1 MARQNPY
8 QMDPFLAQGFSSL
21 TKALIGDAETDYQ
34 VARTGYANA
43 QTNEINELLPFK
55 KDQYTADIGR
65 LNATAGAQGA
75 LAGKYGAETNK
86 TNLESEALSARAA
99 ALAALKADPA
109 MGSIINSMFN
119 VPDGATINPATLG
132 ELAYLSFAE
141 GNANDI
147 TQALANIGE
156 GQDTNIARD
165 TVLDSTQPIGERII
179 ANAMLGNA
187 PNENSNPDFAQTK
200 LDATLQNNLDV
211 QDLENQG
218 ATGVANIEATSREKI
233 AEMDNTA
240 QTAWEE
246 YAADRKKEADI
257 RVQELQNTQSGKEAA
272 AKLKAEIQWESE
284 NNIIVEDGVMV
295 FSPDAAKK
303 YGVTN
308 QVNVGTDENPE
319 MMFSIDVSRDNK
331 NGVAVTIEG
340 TDQTIY
346 LDQQYFDKFN
356 VVNKGGKFVI
366 PEGAVNPPSGSKG
379 NPPSVNNTNANS
391 YNELL
396 NIAID
401 EGGVELP
408 PQMKQEILAEAS
420 KAQQENNSVIAGQNV
435 INQKLEPIM
444 IEDGW
449 TSDIITYPAIIDK
462 IDEILQVVPEANR
475 PAAAIEALQNEFRY
489 SADAA
494 QKIYQYMLRR

>member
-34 VARTGYANA
+34 VARTGYQNA
-43 QTNEINELLPFK
+43 QTNRTNKLLPFEIESEK
-55 KDQYTADIGR
+55 GLANQRNSTASNQSSQAGFYDAR
-65 LNATAGAQGA
+65 TAEQAALNEAATTLSSDPTFQGA
-75 LAGKYGAETNK
+75 
-86 TNLESEALSARAA
+86 AA
-99 ALAALKADPA
+99 AVLGL
-109 MGSIINSMFN
+109 
-119 VPDGATINPATLG
+119 PDGATLTPEAL
-132 ELAYLSFAE
+132 
-141 GNANDI
+141 
-147 TQALANIGE
+147 QALALTAISGGNPDQRSSALSNIGAS
-156 GQDTNIARD
+156 GQNIRAGEMI
-165 TVLDSTQPIGERII
+165 LDGSDSDAQRGALFKAPQGGQFQNPAFAGEQL
-179 ANAMLGNA
+179 A
-187 PNENSNPDFAQTK
+187 D
-200 LDATLQNNLDV
+200 TLQNNIDV
-211 QDLENQG
+211 QDLENKS
-218 ATGVANIEATSREKI
+218 ATDVANIQATSNEKI
-233 AEMDNTA
+233 AGMDNTA
-240 QTAWEE
+240 QAAWEE
-246 YAADRKKEADI
+246 YKADRQKEADI
-257 RVQELQNTQSGKEAA
+257 RVQELKNTQSGAEAA
-272 AKLKAEIQWESE
+272 AKLEAEIQWESE

-319 MMFSIDVSRDNK
+319 MMFSIDVSRNNK

-356 VVNKGGKFVI
+356 VINKGGTFVI

-379 NPPSVNNTNANS
+379 NPPSVNNTNASS

-401 EGGVELP
+401 KGGVNLP
-408 PQMKQEILAEAS
+408 PQMKQDILAEAS
-420 KAQQENNSVIAGQNV
+420 KAQQDDNSVIAGQNV
-435 INQKLEPIM
+435 INQKLTPI
-444 IEDGW
+444 IVEDGW

-462 IDEILQVVPEANR
+462 IDEILQVVPEANQS
-475 PAAAIEALQNEFRY
+475 AAAIEALQTEFRY